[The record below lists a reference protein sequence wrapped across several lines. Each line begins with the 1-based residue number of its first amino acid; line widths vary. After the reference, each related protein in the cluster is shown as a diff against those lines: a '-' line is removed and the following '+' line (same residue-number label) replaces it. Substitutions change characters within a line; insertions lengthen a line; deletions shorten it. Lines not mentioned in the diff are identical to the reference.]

1 MRKIVIIYFYCM
13 LKVRKKTN
21 NLMYIAYLYILLY
34 IFIMQLKLKIVYLFA
49 WYFFRVKKQLKMGI
63 AE

>member
-1 MRKIVIIYFYCM
+1 M